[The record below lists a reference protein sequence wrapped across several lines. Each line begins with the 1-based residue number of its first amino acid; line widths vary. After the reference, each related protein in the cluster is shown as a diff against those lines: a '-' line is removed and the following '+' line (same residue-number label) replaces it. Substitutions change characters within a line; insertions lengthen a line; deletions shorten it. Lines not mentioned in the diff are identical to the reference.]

1 MNASNAAKFK
11 EALNIKEAHKIA
23 IKIWP
28 LKDGE
33 FDGTCASRK
42 ILGKSCACGGDSS
55 CDSDKNL
62 TQNPD
67 HKEAYFNDSP
77 NIIVKKVS

>member
-1 MNASNAAKFK
+1 MFK
-11 EALNIKEAHKIA
+11 LILISAIILGIGFAGIA
-23 IKIWP
+23 IKIWA